1 MNTEKNIE
9 RFFSGRKLVIA
20 TKHQKEQVIQPIL
33 EPFLGVECMVPAN
46 LDTDDFGTFSGEV
59 ERLLSPLDTA
69 RNKCIR
75 AHQLTR
81 ESLVI
86 ASEGSFGAHP
96 VIGYLPANE
105 EIILLKD
112 FKNDFEIKAK
122 VVSTQTNFAGNEF
135 FQWDQL
141 LFFCCEASFPSHG
154 LILRPA
160 KKDFSEIHKGV
171 HTWDRLKESFQY
183 FKNRYGKVYV
193 ETDMRAMYNPTRMKV
208 IEEAVEKLM
217 KVISEC
223 CPTCG
228 APGFSVQRVI
238 KGLPCKQ
245 CNSSTPSTKAMVYV
259 CQHCGHSETKGNPE
273 QKEKED
279 PVFCNVCNP

>member
-1 MNTEKNIE
+1 MNTEKNIQ
-9 RFFSGRKLVIA
+9 RFFSGRRLVIA

-33 EPFLGVECMVPAN
+33 EPVLGVECIVPAE

-59 ERLLSPLDTA
+59 ERLQSPLETA

-75 AHQLTR
+75 AHQLTG
-81 ESLVI
+81 ESLVV

-122 VVSTQTNFAGNEF
+122 VISTQTNFAGNEF

-154 LILRPA
+154 LIVRPA
-160 KKDFSEIHKGV
+160 RKDYSEIHKGI

-208 IEEAVEKLM
+208 IEEAVEKLV

-228 APGFSVQRVI
+228 APGFSVQQVI

-245 CNSSTPSTKAMVYV
+245 CNASTPSPKAIVYV

-279 PVFCNVCNP
+279 PVFCNNCNP